1 MFGELISKYLQDIR
15 LAGAVKPCDAMAI
28 KELENRHQIDS
39 DKIYKVGLNCGGT
52 VLPITAR
59 KMIEL
64 FYEIDPADVVK
75 EEIDKGKFIIELTD
89 GSHKDLKIDDL
100 EDEGYGRRVNC
111 QRCEQMVPRNADIAC
126 GNWGTEPGWT
136 FI

>member
-1 MFGELISKYLQDIR
+1 
-15 LAGAVKPCDAMAI
+15 
-28 KELENRHQIDS
+28 
-39 DKIYKVGLNCGGT
+39 
-52 VLPITAR
+52 
-59 KMIEL
+59 MIEL

-111 QRCEQMVPRNADIAC
+111 QRCEQMVPEMQILPVETGEQNQN
-126 GNWGTEPGWT
+126 GHS
-136 FI
+136 